1 MIRLALILL
10 GIASSAMAET
20 SRVYSG
26 EHGSFT
32 RLVVELPNT
41 SGWILGR
48 TADGYAFATG
58 DTDQPDYDLAD
69 VWQRISRSRATA
81 IARDPDTGA
90 LRLTLGCDCHI
101 QPFEY
106 RPGVV
111 VLDIKPGKAPQAS
124 AFEADFETRW
134 TNAADPEPAP
144 ETDPAPGYSWLGTR
158 ATAGQPGPK
167 SQPLP
172 LATGGVSL
180 EPLRDELLEQLARG
194 AADGI
199 VDLGLPANTSRPS
212 RAQSGDLPWSGIRI
226 GQQPGLAAR
235 LPEPFADDRTPA
247 TACAD
252 AALLDIAAWGEAGTP
267 SELLA
272 SARSGLYGEF
282 DIPDPDAV
290 LRSVRLHLHLGFG
303 AEAIQVAD
311 LATDP
316 ANADL
321 LSLYSSMGHIIDGD
335 PDPATPFAEMLDC
348 DGPAAL
354 WAAMAR
360 DRLPRGPGVNR
371 AAILRAFQ
379 ALPAHLRSH
388 LGTGLAERFL
398 VIDDP
403 DAARMVRDAMSRAP
417 NTDPGA
423 IALLDA
429 STNLHAGNTEAA
441 RHHAAEA
448 VALDGSQAT
457 GLVTLVEAHFRDLRP
472 LGAEVP
478 EALLSLRSEIG
489 QSDLG
494 AKVDRAIV
502 LSLALSNQI
511 DAAFSYRD
519 ASDEVL
525 AELWQV
531 AASRAEDDSF
541 LGHAVLPEGVRPPKL
556 SRDLASN
563 IARRLLDLGFFD
575 AALVWL
581 GPVSSEDSAD
591 RKLFAARAKLGLG
604 DARATIQ
611 LLEGMDDLESEAVRA
626 LALLQLGDLREA
638 ATALLAAGK
647 PEEAVRVALWQGEVP
662 SAETVVPGVWKD
674 PALAALPVAEGDGV
688 GLLGRAAATVDSSLA
703 ARAAIETLLQSVA
716 RPSFD

>member
-48 TADGYAFATG
+48 TADGYAFATR
-58 DTDQPDYDLAD
+58 DLDQPDYDLAD

-81 IARDPDTGA
+81 IAKDPDTGA
-90 LRLTLGCDCHI
+90 LLLTLGCDCHI
-101 QPFEY
+101 LPFEY
-106 RPGVV
+106 QPGVV

-124 AFEADFETRW
+124 EFEADFETRW
-134 TNAADPEPAP
+134 TSATDPDPAP
-144 ETDPAPGYSWLGTR
+144 KTEPAPGYSWLGTR
-158 ATAGQPGPK
+158 ATAGQPDPK
-167 SQPLP
+167 PPPLP

-199 VDLGLPANTSRPS
+199 VELGLPANTARSS

-226 GQQPGLAAR
+226 GEQPGIAAR

-247 TACAD
+247 STCAD
-252 AALLDIAAWGEAGTP
+252 ASLLDIAAWGEGGTP
-267 SELLA
+267 SDLLA

-282 DIPDPDAV
+282 DIPDPEAV

-321 LSLYSSMGHIIDGD
+321 LSLYTSMGHIVDGE

-360 DRLPRGPGVNR
+360 DRLIRGPGVNR

-398 VIDDP
+398 AIDDP

-417 NTDPGA
+417 NAEPGA

-429 STNLHAGNTEAA
+429 STSLHAGNTEAA

-448 VALDGSQAT
+448 VALDGNQAT
-457 GLVTLVEAHFRDLRP
+457 GLVALVEAHFRDLRP

-478 EALLSLRSEIG
+478 DALRSLRSEIG

-494 AKVDRAIV
+494 ARVDRAIV
-502 LSLALSNQI
+502 LSLSLSSQI
-511 DAAFSYRD
+511 DAAFSYGD
-519 ASDEVL
+519 TSDEVL
-525 AELWQV
+525 AELWKV
-531 AASRAEDDSF
+531 AASRADDDSF
-541 LGHAVLPEGVRPPKL
+541 LRHAVLPEGVRPPKL
-556 SRDLASN
+556 ARDLGLN

-575 AALVWL
+575 AALVWI
-581 GPVSSEDSAD
+581 GPVSSSDSAD
-591 RKLFAARAKLGLG
+591 RKLLAARANLGLG
-604 DARATIQ
+604 DARATLQ
-611 LLEGMDDLESEAVRA
+611 LLEGMNDLNSEAVRA
-626 LALLQLGDLREA
+626 QALLQLGDLRAA
-638 ATALLAAGK
+638 ATAMLAAGK
-647 PEEAVRVALWQGEVP
+647 PEDAVRVALWQGEVP
-662 SAETVVPGVWKD
+662 STGTVAPEVWKD
-674 PALAALPVAEGDGV
+674 PALAPLPVVTSGDA
-688 GLLGRAAATVDSSLA
+688 GLLGRAAATVESSLA